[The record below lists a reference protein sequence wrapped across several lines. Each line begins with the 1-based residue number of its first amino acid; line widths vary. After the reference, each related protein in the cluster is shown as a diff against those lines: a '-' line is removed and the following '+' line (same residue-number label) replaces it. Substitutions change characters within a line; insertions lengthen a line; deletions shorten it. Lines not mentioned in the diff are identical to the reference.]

1 MRKLFRFISLAMV
14 SALTLSMFS
23 CGEDAPEPIPEKTG
37 VFRAE
42 EIIPPDDYKF
52 NDFADIGWSNGYFTI
67 EGRTKLDPEHPE
79 KDLERVLLKVAEDGT
94 QTVEFSVM
102 ALNGTIKMYT
112 RKLNDGK
119 TISVEGTFD
128 TDHYADVKPRSPP
141 STR

>member
-23 CGEDAPEPIPEKTG
+23 CGEEAPEPIPEKTG

-67 EGRTKLDPEHPE
+67 EGRTKLDP
-79 KDLERVLLKVAEDGT
+79 GS
-94 QTVEFSVM
+94 Q
-102 ALNGTIKMYT
+102 
-112 RKLNDGK
+112 
-119 TISVEGTFD
+119 
-128 TDHYADVKPRSPP
+128 
-141 STR
+141 